1 MGLFEDEAKSKL
13 FGEPYTSFKKAS
25 LFGEMAQSKSF
36 FEATEKLARFSALND
51 DTDNNK

>member
-25 LFGEMAQSKSF
+25 LFGEMSQSKSF
-36 FEATEKLARFSALND
+36 FEATEKLARFSALDEDSD
-51 DTDNNK
+51 DHK